1 MSNPKMKRGCF
12 LLVFAALFLL
22 LSLNAVS
29 AAVTMQVQT
38 TNDIAVKELSI
49 PAEFQ
54 VTLKNTGNAA
64 DYVEFYT
71 FVNAMLSPKGA
82 IKLEV
87 GEEKKISLEVY
98 PSSKL
103 KYERTGGYTFVYY
116 MKSQQQE
123 PLENRLVIRIL
134 PLRDMVNIGM
144 PTIITLDTK
153 GLDVSLENKEDFS
166 FDEASLRIKSAFID
180 STKTVSLK
188 GLEKKNVT
196 FETDPSKLGGIM
208 AGKYITLAYFSVNKA
223 SFNIEEE
230 IDLREKSNIATT
242 EKEKG
247 NIFYSTLAITKKNEG
262 NVVSDVSIIIRK
274 NIFANA
280 FTTIDTKPTS
290 AEKSAAFFTYQ
301 WEAALKPGE
310 SISVEINTNYL
321 LPLGI
326 LAGIAIIAI
335 IIAIY
340 FSSPLVI
347 KKKVR
352 RIKSKTGEFALKVM
366 IQVKA
371 RKDMA
376 KLVLRDRIPHLAE
389 LHERFGTIKPA
400 RVDRARRMIEWEV
413 PELKKGEEH
422 IFSYVLISKVS
433 ILGGYHIPNSFATFE
448 IKGKS
453 KQASSNRVIF
463 MSEEEIP
470 L

>member
-1 MSNPKMKRGCF
+1 MKRGCF

-38 TNDIAVKELSI
+38 INDIAVKELSI
-49 PAEFQ
+49 PAKFQ
-54 VTLKNTGNAA
+54 VTLKNSGNTA

-71 FVNAMLSPKGA
+71 FVDAMLSPKGA
-82 IKLEV
+82 IKLEA
-87 GEEKKISLEVY
+87 GEDKKISLEVY

-103 KYERTGGYTFVYY
+103 KYERTGSYTFVYY
-116 MKSQQQE
+116 MKSQHQE
-123 PLENRLVIRIL
+123 PLENRLVVRIL
-134 PLRDMVNIGM
+134 PLKDMVNIDI

-153 GLDVSLENKEDFS
+153 EFDAILENKEDFG

-180 STKTVSLK
+180 STKTISLN
-188 GLEKKNVT
+188 GLARKNVT
-196 FETDPSKLGGIM
+196 FEIDTSKLRSVM
-208 AGKYITLAYFSVNKA
+208 AGKYLAMIYFSVGKA
-223 SFNIEEE
+223 SFSIEKE

-242 EKEKG
+242 EKETG

-262 NVVSDVSIIIRK
+262 NVVSDVSIMIKK
-274 NIFANA
+274 NIFANT
-280 FTTIDTKPTS
+280 FTTLSRKPDST
-290 AEKSAAFFTYQ
+290 EKSAAFYTYQ

-326 LAGIAIIAI
+326 LAVIAVISI

-347 KKKVR
+347 RKKVR

-371 RKDMA
+371 RKDMS
-376 KLVLRDRIPHLAE
+376 KVILRDRIPHLAE

-400 RVDRARRMIEWEV
+400 RVDKARRMIEWEM
-413 PELKKGEEH
+413 PEIKKGEEH
-422 IFSYVLISKVS
+422 IFSYVLFSKVS
-433 ILGGYHIPNSFATFE
+433 ILGGYHIPPSFATFE
-448 IKGKS
+448 IRGKS
-453 KQASSNRVIF
+453 KQASSNKVIF